1 MPRRCSAF
9 ARILARIFP
18 LPCLIALALPL
29 ALLGGAGRARAY
41 EEQLGL
47 ELALGYANVGYN
59 ETLSSE
65 ALTPQTILPANLA
78 GLDLGVSVGLGE
90 WVVLRGALGYG
101 LLLEDPL
108 KTRQLGRFRVEAA
121 YLIDIVQW
129 VPFLGLGGGLWLVQ
143 DPGAGVDPRAD
154 GHIVFGI
161 DYLATRAWT
170 VGLDVRT
177 GFLWGDGQAFNVTE
191 GQLRLGRMFELF

>member
-1 MPRRCSAF
+1 MLL
-9 ARILARIFP
+9 LA
-18 LPCLIALALPL
+18 IA
-29 ALLGGAGRARAY
+29 GGARAY

-47 ELALGYANVGYN
+47 ELAVGYANLGYN
-59 ETLSSE
+59 ETLSSKG
-65 ALTPQTILPANLA
+65 LTTQTILPANLA
-78 GLDLGVSVGLGE
+78 ALDVGVSVGLGE
-90 WVVLRGALGYG
+90 WAVLRGALGYG
-101 LLLEDPL
+101 ALLEDPL
-108 KTRQLGRFRVEAA
+108 KTRQVGRFRLEAA

-177 GFLWGDGQAFNVTE
+177 GFLWGDGRAFNVTE
-191 GQLRLGRMFELF
+191 GQLRLSRMFELF

>member
-1 MPRRCSAF
+1 MPRRRSAF
-9 ARILARIFP
+9 ARNLARISS
-18 LPCLIALALPL
+18 LLSALS
-29 ALLGGAGRARAY
+29 ALLVLGAVGSARAN
-41 EEQLGL
+41 EEQLGV
-47 ELALGYANVGYN
+47 ELAGGYGYLAHN
-59 ETLSSE
+59 ETLSTR
-65 ALTPQTILPANLA
+65 ALTFQSALPSNLPAV
-78 GLDLGVSVGLGE
+78 DLGVSIGLGD

-101 LLLEDPL
+101 ALLEDPM
-108 KTRQLGRFRVEAA
+108 KTRQLGRVRVEAA

-143 DPGAGVDPRAD
+143 NLDHGVSPWGDT
-154 GHIVFGI
+154 HIVFGI
-161 DYLATRAWT
+161 DYLATRTWT